1 MKEVEQQC
9 KEISAAEVLKAL
21 LSRFSAVPDYQTL
34 RDDLPGVLTG
44 LLRCRSVLL
53 YQRVDEALHFV
64 AGSFADEPGWS
75 ASLLAI
81 AHINP
86 ISLTSDEPEASAW
99 RERRSV
105 AVPQTR
111 PTLVALPLI
120 YRHRSIGVLVVLRGS
135 GGAHEEY
142 AETWSSEEVQVLDA
156 IADTIALLLEN
167 TRLQQ
172 DQREHGEKRDLD
184 EIPQH
189 ALCVGDECL
198 HGYSP

>member
-9 KEISAAEVLKAL
+9 KQIKASEVLKAL
-21 LSRFSAVPDYQTL
+21 LGRFSAVPDYRTL
-34 RDDLPGVLTG
+34 RDDLPGCLAT

-64 AGSFADEPGWS
+64 AGSFDDEPGWS

-86 ISLTSDEPEASAW
+86 INLTSDGPEASAW
-99 RERRSV
+99 RERRMV
-105 AVPQTR
+105 VVPECQ

-120 YRHRSIGVLVVLRGS
+120 YRHRSTGVLVALRGR
-135 GGAHEEY
+135 GGGTHSEY

-156 IADTIALLLEN
+156 IADAVALLLEN
-167 TRLQQ
+167 TRLLER
-172 DQREHGEKRDLD
+172 DRESIHELSLLNS
-184 EIPQH
+184 ISSQMN
-189 ALCVGDECL
+189 ASL
-198 HGYSP
+198 Y